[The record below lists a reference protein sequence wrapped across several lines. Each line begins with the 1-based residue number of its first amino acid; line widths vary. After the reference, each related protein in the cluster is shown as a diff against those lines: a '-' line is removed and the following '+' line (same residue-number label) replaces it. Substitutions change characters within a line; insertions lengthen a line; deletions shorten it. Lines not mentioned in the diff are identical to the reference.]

1 MSTDRT
7 CNSSFW
13 TREEDKIFEN
23 ILAIYFD
30 DNNLFMKMEEALPG
44 KSVDQ
49 IKDHYN
55 ILLEDIDAIDS
66 GRAPLPNYPELQSN
80 ANQNKK
86 ADVKWRRGTP
96 WTEEEHRSFLRGLDI
111 YGKGDWRSIS
121 RHCVIT
127 RTAIQVAS
135 HAQKYFKRVEA
146 NKKGN
151 RRARAKPNVLD
162 ITGVDAKFGGNSQV
176 PITVDMIGPAC
187 EGSQA
192 VPDTSTESMCH
203 RESTNAEQM
212 TAVVGG
218 ELSGENAFVNV
229 DASTGT
235 SGHSIP
241 RIGSELEALLSHPM
255 DEDTDIDLIFDVGMA
270 PTSDAGIA
278 PTAQTGMSGYAAA
291 GEAPA
296 QLPPF
301 SPSSYFG
308 DGVWRSLDPH
318 R

>member
-7 CNSSFW
+7 CNSSIW
-13 TREEDKIFEN
+13 SREEDKIFEN
-23 ILAIYFD
+23 ILAIYFN
-30 DNNLFMKMEEALPG
+30 DNNLLPKMEESLPG
-44 KSVDQ
+44 KTVDE

-55 ILLEDIDAIDS
+55 ILLEDINAIDS
-66 GRAPLPNYPELQSN
+66 GGTPLPNYPEMQSN
-80 ANQNKK
+80 ANQNTK
-86 ADVKWRRGTP
+86 ADIDWRRGTP

-121 RHCVIT
+121 RNCVKT
-127 RTAIQVAS
+127 RTPMQVAT

-146 NKKGN
+146 NKKGK
-151 RRARAKPNVLD
+151 RRARAKPSVLD
-162 ITGVDAKFGGNSQV
+162 ITGVDAEFGGTSQV

-192 VPDTSTESMCH
+192 VPNTSTESICH

-229 DASTGT
+229 DASSGT

-255 DEDTDIDLIFDVGMA
+255 DKDNDFNLIFDVGMA
-270 PTSDAGIA
+270 PTSDARIA
-278 PTAQTGMSGYAAA
+278 PTAQTGMSNYGAA
-291 GEAPA
+291 GETPA

-301 SPSSYFG
+301 APSSYFG

>member
-23 ILAIYFD
+23 ILAIYFN
-30 DNNLFMKMEEALPG
+30 DNNQLTKMEEALPG
-44 KSVDQ
+44 KTVDE

-55 ILLEDIDAIDS
+55 ILLEDIDAINF
-66 GRAPLPNYPELQSN
+66 GGTPLPNYPELQCN

-111 YGKGDWRSIS
+111 YGRGDWRSIS

-127 RTAIQVAS
+127 RTVIQVAS

-162 ITGVDAKFGGNSQV
+162 ITGVDAEFGGNSQV
-176 PITVDMIGPAC
+176 QITVDMIGPAC

-229 DASTGT
+229 DASSGT

-241 RIGSELEALLSHPM
+241 SIGSELEALLSHPM

-278 PTAQTGMSGYAAA
+278 PTAQTECPVM
-291 GEAPA
+291 
-296 QLPPF
+296 QLQGRLQLSYLPFPPHLTLVME
-301 SPSSYFG
+301 YG
-308 DGVWRSLDPH
+308 TV
-318 R
+318 

>member
-7 CNSSFW
+7 CNSTFW

-23 ILAIYFD
+23 ILAIHFN
-30 DNNLFMKMEEALPG
+30 DNNLLTKIEEALPG
-44 KSVDQ
+44 KTVDE

-66 GRAPLPNYPELQSN
+66 GGAPLPNNPEMQSN
-80 ANQNKK
+80 ANQNTK
-86 ADVKWRRGTP
+86 ADVEW
-96 WTEEEHRSFLRGLDI
+96 SFLRGLDI

-121 RHCVIT
+121 RP
-127 RTAIQVAS
+127 RAAMQVAT
-135 HAQKYFKRVEA
+135 HAQKYFKHMEA
-146 NKKGN
+146 NKKRN
-151 RRARAKPNVLD
+151 RRARAKPSVLD
-162 ITGVDAKFGGNSQV
+162 ITGVNAEFGGTSQV

-229 DASTGT
+229 DASSET

-255 DEDTDIDLIFDVGMA
+255 DKDIDIDLIFDVGMA
-270 PTSDAGIA
+270 PTSDAGIT

-301 SPSSYFG
+301 YPSSYFG
-308 DGVWRSLDPH
+308 DGVWHSLDT
-318 R
+318 RR